1 METNASVL
9 HGGDAGILDGDE
21 GEVCGDRRGK
31 MERGLRAQVVGHALQ
46 PLEEIQPQ
54 QPQPAN
60 KRKDGYAQNDRPAF
74 ERLEFHAIGLNKKP
88 AQLKAALA

>member
-1 METNASVL
+1 MKTERSVL

-21 GEVCGDRRGK
+21 GEICGDGRGK
-31 MERGLRAQVVGHALQ
+31 MERGFCAQIVGHPLQ

-60 KRKDGYAQNDRPAF
+60 ECEDGDGQ
-74 ERLEFHAIGLNKKP
+74 K
-88 AQLKAALA
+88 